1 MISVMLPLNSL
12 FMHVTKTILFFLRQ
26 NRHADYSH
34 RNMLVGYQIW
44 DRNCYDYKAKTIV
57 LIERTRDNTY
67 VFFLFHNVF
76 FLFFLFIINI
86 VQNTNMHM
94 FIYNIM

>member
-1 MISVMLPLNSL
+1 MLPLNSL
-12 FMHVTKTILFFLRQ
+12 VMHVTKTILFFLRQ

-34 RNMLVGYQIW
+34 RNMLVGYHIW
-44 DRNCYDYKAKTIV
+44 DRNCYDYKERTIV

-67 VFFLFHNVF
+67 IFFFFHNIFLFV
-76 FLFFLFIINI
+76 INI